1 MKFPFTNQL
10 GARDC
15 GPSCLKMVAEYYGQ
29 HYSLDY
35 LREKCHIN
43 KTGVSLLGI
52 SEAAEAIGFH
62 SIGAKMDIEQLKEI
76 VQDVP
81 VILHW
86 NENHF
91 VVVYKTPKPN
101 KRGVFYV
108 ADPAIGLVT
117 YKEAEFMEPW
127 IGKQADNHLKNGTV
141 ANQNSNQPVGY
152 TLLLEPT
159 PAFYEQP
166 KPEGLKKKM
175 DMSRIWKYFTPHKK
189 IFLKLLAGMIVS
201 TGIMLLSPFLTQA
214 LVDKGINLHNI
225 NFIYMVLLGQLLLF
239 AGSSIADIIR
249 SNLLLHMGTRINI
262 SMVSDFLSK
271 MLKLPISFF
280 ESHITGDLM
289 QRMNDHH
296 RIENLLTVSS
306 LSTAFSVLNFVVL
319 SGVLAVYSG
328 AIFLLFILGSLM
340 GFGWMLLFL
349 WRRRKIDFRFFELYS
364 KESNKVIEIMTGMQ
378 DIKISNSMRQKR
390 WEWEKIQ
397 SELYKLKI
405 KSLTIAQFQNIGSAI
420 FKQGTYILIT
430 FLAAKTVMNGNISL
444 GTMFAITM
452 IVGQLSSPLD
462 QLHELVKSWQDAK
475 LGMERINEVMIQK
488 DEDPE
493 NELSINKIPDKEDII
508 LHNVTFGYG
517 SEKLE
522 PVLKNISITIPAGKV
537 TAIVGASGSGKTT
550 LMKLLLRFYDPKKG
564 NIFLGETNFQQL
576 HHGAWREKCGVVMQE
591 GQLFSGTIADNIA
604 MGHDKDYDAIV
615 KAANIANID
624 EFINTLPNR
633 YMTEIGAEGVSLS
646 VGQEQRILLARA
658 VYKNPSY
665 LFLDEATSS
674 LDANNEKKV
683 IENLETYFEG
693 RTVVVVAH
701 RLSTVKYADQLI
713 VLENGEVVETGSHF
727 DLTYKKGTYYTL
739 VKNQLELGS

>member
-1 MKFPFTNQL
+1 
-10 GARDC
+10 
-15 GPSCLKMVAEYYGQ
+15 
-29 HYSLDY
+29 
-35 LREKCHIN
+35 
-43 KTGVSLLGI
+43 
-52 SEAAEAIGFH
+52 
-62 SIGAKMDIEQLKEI
+62 
-76 VQDVP
+76 
-81 VILHW
+81 
-86 NENHF
+86 
-91 VVVYKTPKPN
+91 
-101 KRGVFYV
+101 
-108 ADPAIGLVT
+108 
-117 YKEAEFMEPW
+117 
-127 IGKQADNHLKNGTV
+127 
-141 ANQNSNQPVGY
+141 
-152 TLLLEPT
+152 
-159 PAFYEQP
+159 
-166 KPEGLKKKM
+166 
-175 DMSRIWKYFTPHKK
+175 
-189 IFLKLLAGMIVS
+189 
-201 TGIMLLSPFLTQA
+201 
-214 LVDKGINLHNI
+214 
-225 NFIYMVLLGQLLLF
+225 
-239 AGSSIADIIR
+239 
-249 SNLLLHMGTRINI
+249 
-262 SMVSDFLSK
+262 
-271 MLKLPISFF
+271 
-280 ESHITGDLM
+280 
-289 QRMNDHH
+289 
-296 RIENLLTVSS
+296 
-306 LSTAFSVLNFVVL
+306 
-319 SGVLAVYSG
+319 
-328 AIFLLFILGSLM
+328 
-340 GFGWMLLFL
+340 
-349 WRRRKIDFRFFELYS
+349 
-364 KESNKVIEIMTGMQ
+364 MTGMQ

-462 QLHELVKSWQDAK
+462 QLNELVKSWQDAK
-475 LGMERINEVMIQK
+475 LGLERINEVMIQK

-713 VLENGEVVETGSHF
+713 VLENGEVVEMGSHF